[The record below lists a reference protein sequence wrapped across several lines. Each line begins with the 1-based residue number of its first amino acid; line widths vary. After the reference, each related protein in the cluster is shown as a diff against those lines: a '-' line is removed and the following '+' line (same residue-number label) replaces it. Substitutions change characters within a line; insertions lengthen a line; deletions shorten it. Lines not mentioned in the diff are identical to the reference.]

1 MGQKEEII
9 SKYHGNEK
17 DHVSWPWLLIM
28 KTKAYFYII
37 SAAALWG
44 LIGLFVKH
52 LASLGFT
59 SIQIVALR
67 SISSA
72 ICAVLALAPSVKA
85 LFKIDWRDAWMFI
98 GTGVI
103 SLTFFNYCY
112 FNCIAASSL
121 AVAAL
126 LLYTAPIFVM
136 IMSVFLFRESF
147 TAKKAAALIMTFAG
161 CGCVTGAFSGS
172 LSLTFTG
179 LLYGL
184 GSGFGYALYSI
195 FGKYAVEKYS
205 SATITIYTFFFASV
219 AAIPIA
225 NFPADT
231 LARINT
237 EAIANVLGLGL
248 ICAVIPYLLYNKGL
262 LYVDPGQASI
272 LATIEPFVAAVIG
285 ICYFQE
291 PLTAQ
296 KLVGMGLI
304 FAAIILLNLPVRNLK
319 LTK

>member
-1 MGQKEEII
+1 MGQKEEIN

-85 LFKIDWRDAWMFI
+85 LFKIDWRDAWMFV

-121 AVAAL
+121 AVA
-126 LLYTAPIFVM
+126 
-136 IMSVFLFRESF
+136 
-147 TAKKAAALIMTFAG
+147 
-161 CGCVTGAFSGS
+161 
-172 LSLTFTG
+172 
-179 LLYGL
+179 
-184 GSGFGYALYSI
+184 
-195 FGKYAVEKYS
+195 
-205 SATITIYTFFFASV
+205 
-219 AAIPIA
+219 
-225 NFPADT
+225 
-231 LARINT
+231 
-237 EAIANVLGLGL
+237 
-248 ICAVIPYLLYNKGL
+248 GL

-291 PLTAQ
+291 PLTTQ